1 MVIVDAENVRLAS
14 RFSRKIR
21 IVYVEILI
29 DLFPTL
35 IDLLATKVYAIAFHK
50 LCFER
55 RRKIVFTSTHAIYN

>member
-1 MVIVDAENVRLAS
+1 MVIVDAENVCFAS

-50 LCFER
+50 LCFENC
-55 RRKIVFTSTHAIYN
+55 RKIVFTSTHAIYN